1 MRRKKRKMRREKD
14 DELIYYLDQI
24 KRKVN
29 QHESYLNNSFDAR
42 EELQGMAKAEQAK
55 YWFLL
60 REARVRGTTFY

>member
-1 MRRKKRKMRREKD
+1 MKRKKRKLRRTKD

-24 KRKVN
+24 KQKVN
-29 QHESYLNNSFDAR
+29 QHESYLSNSFDAR

-60 REARVRGTTFY
+60 REARNRGTTFY

>member
-1 MRRKKRKMRREKD
+1 MAAKKRKLRRTKD

-24 KRKVN
+24 KTRLD
-29 QHESYLNNSFDAR
+29 QHEAYLENSLDAGEDIQALAR
-42 EELQGMAKAEQAK
+42 TERAK